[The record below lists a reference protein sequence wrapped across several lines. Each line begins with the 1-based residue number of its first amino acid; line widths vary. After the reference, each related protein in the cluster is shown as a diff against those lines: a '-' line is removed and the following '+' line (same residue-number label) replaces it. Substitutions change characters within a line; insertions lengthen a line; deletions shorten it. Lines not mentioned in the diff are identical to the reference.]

1 MTSVDGQPDC
11 HSDYSGLRFRSDEP
25 IRSTWLLLFDVIAGG
40 EKKRADCAFLFWDD
54 AIFSPFF
61 CSLLADIFRCDHRI
75 NIRRDRLR
83 ATIPAQN
90 GHFPLQR
97 PKAEVTISFQGKKKQ
112 QPNSQPHTKWRQRPP
127 PSAEEMNPPKTR
139 WRQKKNHWPT
149 SKRIPPDIHLK
160 DDYSPKRPCLPAAS
174 STQRPT

>member
-97 PKAEVTISFQGKKKQ
+97 PKAEVTISFQGKKKTTTK
-112 QPNSQPHTKWRQRPP
+112 QPATHKVKATP
-127 PSAEEMNPPKTR
+127 PSVSWGNESAQDEMAA
-139 WRQKKNHWPT
+139 KKNHWPT